1 MWHRLDLVFQWLPVC
16 VKSFVLVYVC
26 VRVCTCVCV
35 RARVFVCV
43 RARARVCVWGG
54 GGGGG
59 RGFNIPAYPRHN
71 KEEEHISKWT
81 SDLKEVQN

>member
-16 VKSFVLVYVC
+16 VKSFVFVYVYVC

-43 RARARVCVWGG
+43 RARVCVCGG
-54 GGGGG
+54 GG
-59 RGFNIPAYPRHN
+59 GFNIPAYPRH
-71 KEEEHISKWT
+71 KKEEHISKWT